1 MSAMGTVKKGPLT
14 MKDLKPASY
23 NPRKISEASRAAL
36 AKSMSDLG
44 DISGIVWNETT
55 GNLVCGH
62 QRVDQLRKLGAVMEG
77 SDIVLPSG
85 ERFAV
90 RVVRWDT
97 QREKLANMAANNP
110 KAAGE
115 FTDGAED
122 LLEEILNDVGEEYFE
137 QIGFDELLSDLEI
150 EEVIASGG
158 DSTIDSAFFDGDDG
172 SGMGDGEKC
181 PTCGRKLRKQRQ
193 KS

>member
-1 MSAMGTVKKGPLT
+1 MLT
-14 MKDLKPASY
+14 MNDLKPAAY
-23 NPRKISEASRAAL
+23 NPRKISEASKAAL

-62 QRVDQLRKLGAVMEG
+62 QRVEQLRKLGATMEG
-77 SDIVLPSG
+77 NDIVLPSG

-90 RVVRWDT
+90 RVVRWSLE
-97 QREKLANMAANNP
+97 REKLANMAANNP

-115 FTDGAED
+115 FTDDAED
-122 LLEEILNDVGEEYFE
+122 LLEEILKDVGEEYFE
-137 QIGFDELLSDLEI
+137 QIGLDKLLSDLEI

-158 DSTIDSAFFDGDDG
+158 DPTIDSAFFEDDDG
-172 SGMGDGEKC
+172 GGMGDGEKC
-181 PTCGRKLRKQRQ
+181 PTCGRKLRKQQQ